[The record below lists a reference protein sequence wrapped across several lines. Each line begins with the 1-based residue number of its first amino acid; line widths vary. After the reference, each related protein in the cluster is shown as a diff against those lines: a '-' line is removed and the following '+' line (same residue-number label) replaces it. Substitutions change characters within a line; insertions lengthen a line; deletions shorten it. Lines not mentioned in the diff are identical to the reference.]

1 MAASTEYN
9 ELLDKAN
16 KTKESTEKRLAIIG
30 VYGAV
35 MCTMVEKMATKPF
48 NPLLG
53 ETYELITDDFQLI
66 SE

>member
-1 MAASTEYN
+1 
-9 ELLDKAN
+9 
-16 KTKESTEKRLAIIG
+16 
-30 VYGAV
+30 

-66 SE
+66 AE